1 MVLVDPPLPAGEDVV
16 VRGDRADEHNLPR
29 GRRLQQVDR
38 ADEVAPQVGL
48 EIDRVPQRPPVHAV
62 VDHAVGSLQELR
74 PRRGIRLIAY
84 HEPFHVRLD
93 VVTPAGGPHEAG
105 NRMSGLVQMP
115 GDCRTDK
122 PRYTG

>member
-16 VRGDRADEHNLPR
+16 VRGDRADEYELPR

-62 VDHAVGSLQELR
+62 G
-74 PRRGIRLIAY
+74 RGIRLIAY